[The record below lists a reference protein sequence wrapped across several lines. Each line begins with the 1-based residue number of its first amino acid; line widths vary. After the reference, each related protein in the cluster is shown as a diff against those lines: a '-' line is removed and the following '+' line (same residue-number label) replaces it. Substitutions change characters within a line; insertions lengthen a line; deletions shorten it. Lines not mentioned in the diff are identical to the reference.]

1 MILEID
7 GGYSGIRYSA
17 CHFIPRHEKCSRL
30 HGHSYIVRLRLEGDI
45 GAEGMIMDFVVLK
58 KELKA
63 IIEELDHKVLLPTRN
78 PDAKVDVGEDSVEV
92 NCLGKRYVFPRM
104 DVTLLDIPTTTAEE
118 MAKMMT
124 LRMIDDIR
132 FPENVRTVSVGLDE
146 ERGQTAW
153 YTEVLRCRRPW
164 CCSPAASIP
173 PRRWRRR
180 WRTGARSPPSASG
193 TARGTPGSSSPPRT
207 SAGTTAWP
215 MWSSTWT

>member
-45 GAEGMIMDFVVLK
+45 GADGMLMDFVVLK

-63 IIEELDHKVLLPTRN
+63 IIEELDHKTLLPTLSE
-78 PDAKVDVGEDSVEV
+78 DVKVTADEESVEAV
-92 NCLGKRYVFPRM
+92 SCGKRYVFPRM
-104 DVTLLDIPTTTAEE
+104 DVTLLEIPTTTAEE

-124 LRMIDDIR
+124 LRMVSDLDFPPNIR
-132 FPENVRTVSVGLDE
+132 SVSVGLDE

-153 YTEVLRCRRPW
+153 YTEVLRCRRQW
-164 CCSPAASIP
+164 SSSREVSIP
-173 PRRWRRR
+173 PPLSPRPW
-180 WRTGARSPPSASG
+180 TTDVRSPRSASG
-193 TARGTPGSSSPPRT
+193 TDRGIPRSSSPPRT
-207 SAGTTAWP
+207 SASTTT
-215 MWSSTWT
+215 STMS